1 MLFARYV
8 VQDLANKQTLITIKF
23 IKIKARKVVL
33 D

>member
-8 VQDLANKQTLITIKF
+8 VQDLANKQTLNIKF